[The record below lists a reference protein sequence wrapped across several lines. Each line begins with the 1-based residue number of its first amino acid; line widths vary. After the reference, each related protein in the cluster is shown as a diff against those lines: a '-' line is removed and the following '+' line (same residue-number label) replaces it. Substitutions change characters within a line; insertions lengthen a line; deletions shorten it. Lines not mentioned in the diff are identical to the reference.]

1 MSRRMLAGGGWMDMY
16 GAFVA
21 FLHVYLPYVSWHT
34 LGNERG
40 EGGCAGVVCGWGCVH
55 DHGEGV
61 NEYIVR
67 ESDGGADA

>member
-1 MSRRMLAGGGWMDMY
+1 MDMF

-21 FLHVYLPYVSWHT
+21 FLYVSLPYMWLHT

-40 EGGCAGVVCGWGCVH
+40 EGGCAGVVCGRGCVH

-61 NEYIVR
+61 DEEVSR
-67 ESDGGADA
+67 RVVVVQLLR